1 MHQWTV
7 DRINRL
13 AEQSFWYRVGNAPQ
27 QRINTLTLSSWAVS
41 GDDLLTVNYADPSNR
56 FTMQLIYLLTGSD
69 PGSGVSD
76 ISETIK
82 IKNTSAGLLDFHLYE
97 YADVDLLG
105 LTRAVN
111 SSLQLTGMPVNTA
124 TQTNGVV
131 NFSETVVTPA
141 PSLFEA
147 GYAAPLLS
155 ELSGGSVYKLNDSS
169 RAVNGDLAWAF
180 QWDAT
185 IGSDKTLLV
194 SKDLG
199 LTVVPEPSAI
209 VLFGVGAI
217 GLFGWGWQRRK
228 RPTISL
234 SLAMELATSG
244 DEESVWEDDGPVI
257 LKFSPQPSRQTR
269 LTRRGAA

>member
-1 MHQWTV
+1 M
-7 DRINRL
+7 
-13 AEQSFWYRVGNAPQ
+13 
-27 QRINTLTLSSWAVS
+27 TLSSWAVS

-56 FTMQLIYLLTGSD
+56 FTIQLIYLLTGSD

-82 IKNTSAGLLDFHLYE
+82 VKNTSAGSLDFHLYE
-97 YADVDLLG
+97 YANVNLLG
-105 LTRAVN
+105 PSQPID

-124 TQTNGVV
+124 TQTNGTA

-155 ELSGGSVYKLNDSS
+155 GLSGGSVYKLNDSS
-169 RAVNGDLAWAF
+169 GAVNGDLAWAF

-185 IGSDKTLLV
+185 IGSDKTLLL

-209 VLFGVGAI
+209 VLLGVGAI
-217 GLFGWGWQRRK
+217 GLIGFAWRR
-228 RPTISL
+228 
-234 SLAMELATSG
+234 
-244 DEESVWEDDGPVI
+244 
-257 LKFSPQPSRQTR
+257 
-269 LTRRGAA
+269 RRAKA